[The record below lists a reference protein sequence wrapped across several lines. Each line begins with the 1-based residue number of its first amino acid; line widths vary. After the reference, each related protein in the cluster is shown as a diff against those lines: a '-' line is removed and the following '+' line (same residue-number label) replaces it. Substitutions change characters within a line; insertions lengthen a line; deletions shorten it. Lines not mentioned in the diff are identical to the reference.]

1 MSEVKEPVLEALKK
15 LEEMQSF
22 ETSYAQINKVQNI
35 INTFAKLDQVCE
47 SMAAEIARQTGRS
60 REEVLDE
67 YYRRAGLLS
76 D

>member
-35 INTFAKLDQVCE
+35 INTFENLDQVCE

>member
-35 INTFAKLDQVCE
+35 INTFANLNQVCE

-60 REEVLDE
+60 REEVLNE
-67 YYRRAGLLS
+67 YYHQAGLLS

>member
-35 INTFAKLDQVCE
+35 INTFANLDQVCE

>member
-1 MSEVKEPVLEALKK
+1 MSEVKEPVLEALTK

-35 INTFAKLDQVCE
+35 INTFANLDQVCE

>member
-15 LEEMQSF
+15 LEKMQSF

-35 INTFAKLDQVCE
+35 INTFANLDQVCE

>member
-1 MSEVKEPVLEALKK
+1 MSEVKEPVLEALEK

-35 INTFAKLDQVCE
+35 INTFANLDQVCE

-76 D
+76 A